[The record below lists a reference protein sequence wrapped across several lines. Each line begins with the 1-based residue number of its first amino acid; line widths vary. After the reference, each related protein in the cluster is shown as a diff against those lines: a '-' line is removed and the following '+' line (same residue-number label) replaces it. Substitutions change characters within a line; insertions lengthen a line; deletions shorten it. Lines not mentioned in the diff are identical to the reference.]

1 MNAQFE
7 QAIQTYKDG
16 RYQEAVQQ
24 FSKLTDEHG
33 KNPQLQVWLGA
44 ACREAGMLEEAK
56 MHFQETLRLSDDPKV
71 THTAR
76 TSLSKL
82 VNVNSPA
89 QTVSSVTPGGKDSPS
104 GASNY
109 LNLSEPGLPE
119 SMEENAKNIPEFT
132 RVSTVRESAP
142 VQSIPTQPAPPSK
155 ANKLK
160 GLSLKTKATLL
171 AITIGVL
178 PVAAIG
184 ATAYF
189 TANQVITED
198 IAATKKARAVGLA
211 DKASRYIFE
220 RYGDIQ
226 AMANLP
232 IFREP
237 KVRAIVTLQEKQA
250 VLTRYAA
257 IYGAY
262 DSIAAFDLNGN
273 LLVQSK
279 GKAVD
284 NHFNRAY
291 FQEVLKTKKPVISR
305 PEVSKSTGIEVMHI
319 AAPIFDAASGLMI
332 GVIRSRMPMEKLN
345 EVVKN
350 FGTDGDE
357 YILSD
362 ASGKIFLD
370 SNGGDVGKDLQAIIP
385 SVANLMTART
395 VDTFVSPAQS
405 NRPEQL
411 VAYTPFTKLE
421 GMPDLK
427 WDAVIDINTDIAF
440 AAQKQLLL
448 VLASGT
454 GIAAVLVGLIATYLA
469 DRATRPV
476 IMAADAVEKIGR
488 GELETRVSAE
498 GEDELALLGSNIN
511 LMAGQIQNL
520 VKKQEANLEE
530 IQASAEARRLEAEEQ
545 KAAKELLQTQL
556 IELLMEVEGAS
567 RGDLTVRANVNAG
580 EMGTVADFFNAIIE
594 SLRGIVTQVKSAAG
608 ELNVSLGENEGS
620 LRQLAEDALQQS
632 DEITRTLDSVQSMTL
647 SIQEVAGSASQ
658 AAQVARTAS
667 ATAEAGEIAMDRT
680 VQGILNLRETIGD
693 TAKKVKR
700 LGESSQKISKAVSLI
715 NQIAEQTNLLS
726 INASI
731 EAARAGEEGRGFAVV
746 AEEVGA
752 LAAQSAAATKEIEQI
767 VESIQTETSEVVRA
781 MEVGTT
787 QVVEGSQ
794 LVEEA
799 KKNLTQILEVS
810 RQIDQLAQMIS
821 TATVSQAKTSQSV
834 NTLMQDIAQTS
845 NRTSGASRQV
855 SGALQQTVQVAQQLQ
870 ESVGAFKLNP
880 EG

>member
-82 VNVNSPA
+82 VNSPVMA
-89 QTVSSVTPGGKDSPS
+89 GGNDS

-109 LNLSEPGLPE
+109 LNLPEPGLPE

-142 VQSIPTQPAPPSK
+142 APSIPTQPSTPSK
-155 ANKLK
+155 ASKLK

-189 TANQVITED
+189 VANQSITQE
-198 IAATKKARAVGLA
+198 ITTAKKARALGLA
-211 DKASRYIFE
+211 DKVNRYIFE
-220 RYGDIQ
+220 RYADVQ

-232 IFREP
+232 MLREP
-237 KVRAIVTLQEKQA
+237 KVRGIIPLQEKQA

-262 DSIAAFDLNGN
+262 DNIAAFDLNGN
-273 LLVQSK
+273 LLVQSQ
-279 GKAVD
+279 GKTED

-305 PEVSKSTGIEVMHI
+305 PGVSKSTGKVVIQF
-319 AAPIFDAASGLMI
+319 AAPIFDAASGQMI
-332 GVIRSRMPMEKLN
+332 GVIRSRMPIEKLN
-345 EVVKN
+345 EAVKN

-357 YILSD
+357 YILAD

-370 SNGGDVGKDLQAIIP
+370 SNIEDVGKDLQALIP
-385 SVANLMTART
+385 SLTNLITTKIAG
-395 VDTFVSPAQS
+395 TFVAPAQS
-405 NRPEQL
+405 ERPEQV
-411 VAYTPFTKLE
+411 VAYTPTKKLE

-427 WDAVIDINTDIAF
+427 WDAVIDINTDVAF
-440 AAQKQLLL
+440 ATQRQLLL
-448 VLASGT
+448 VLAAGT
-454 GIAAVLVGLIATYLA
+454 GIAAILVGLVATYLA
-469 DRATRPV
+469 DQATRPV

-488 GELETRVSAE
+488 GELETRVSVN
-498 GEDELALLGSNIN
+498 GEDELALLGSNVN

-530 IQASAEARRLEAEEQ
+530 IQASAEARRLDAEEQ

-752 LAAQSAAATKEIEQI
+752 LAAQSAVATKEIEQI

-845 NRTSGASRQV
+845 NRTSDASRQV

>member
-7 QAIQTYKDG
+7 QAIQTYQEG

-24 FSKLTDEHG
+24 FSELMQEH
-33 KNPQLQVWLGA
+33 KNNPQLRVWMGA
-44 ACREAGMLEEAK
+44 ACREAGMVEEAK
-56 MHFQETLRLSDDPKV
+56 MHFQETLRLSNDPQI

-82 VNVNSPA
+82 VNSPA
-89 QTVSSVTPGGKDSPS
+89 QAVMSGAPGGNNNPS
-104 GASNY
+104 GANNY
-109 LNLSEPGLPE
+109 MNLSEPEFSE
-119 SMEENAKNIPEFT
+119 SIEKTAKNVPEFT
-132 RVSTVRESAP
+132 RISAVGESAP
-142 VQSIPTQPAPPSK
+142 FQSIPTQPSTPAKPS
-155 ANKLK
+155 KLK

-184 ATAYF
+184 GVAYF
-189 TANQVITED
+189 AANQSITQE
-198 IAATKKARAVGLA
+198 ITATEKARALGLA
-211 DKASRYIFE
+211 DKANRYIFE
-220 RYGDIQ
+220 RYGDVQ

-232 IFREP
+232 IFRNP
-237 KVRAIVTLQEKQA
+237 KVAAIVPLQEKQA
-250 VLTRYAA
+250 LLTGYTT

-273 LLVQSK
+273 LMVQSQ
-279 GKAVD
+279 GKTVD

-305 PEVSKSTGIEVMHI
+305 PEKSKSTGKVVIHF
-319 AAPIFDAASGLMI
+319 AAPIFETGSGRMI
-332 GVIRSRMPMEKLN
+332 GVIRSRMPIEKFN

-350 FGTDGDE
+350 FGTNGDE
-357 YILSD
+357 YLLAD
-362 ASGKIFLD
+362 ASGEIFLD
-370 SNGGDVGKDLQAIIP
+370 SNEGDTGKDLKTVIP
-385 SVANLMTART
+385 SLANLITAKT
-395 VDTFVSPAQS
+395 VGTLVAPRQS

-411 VAYTPFTKLE
+411 TAYAPSPQLE
-421 GMPDLK
+421 GMPNLK

-440 AAQKQLLL
+440 AAQKELLL
-448 VLASGT
+448 ILAAGT
-454 GIAAVLVGLIATYLA
+454 GIAAILVGLVAAYLA
-469 DRATRPV
+469 DQATRPV
-476 IMAADAVEKIGR
+476 IMATDAVEKIGR
-488 GELETRVSAE
+488 GELETRVSVK
-498 GEDELALLGSNIN
+498 GGDELALLGSNVN
-511 LMAGQIQNL
+511 LMAGQIQDL
-520 VKKQEANLEE
+520 VKEQEANLVE
-530 IQASAEARRLEAEEQ
+530 IQASAEARRLDAEEQ
-545 KAAKELLQTQL
+545 RAAKELLQTQL

-821 TATVSQAKTSQSV
+821 TATVSQAQTSQSV

-845 NRTSGASRQV
+845 NRTSDASRQV

>member
-7 QAIQTYKDG
+7 QAIQTYKEG
-16 RYQEAVQQ
+16 RYTEAVQQ
-24 FSKLTDEHG
+24 FSELADEHDQ
-33 KNPQLQVWLGA
+33 NPQLLVWLGA
-44 ACREAGMLEEAK
+44 ACREAGMVEEAK
-56 MHFQETLRLSDDPKV
+56 IHFQETLRLSDDPKV
-71 THTAR
+71 THTAQ
-76 TSLSKL
+76 TSLTKL
-82 VNVNSPA
+82 VNSPA
-89 QTVSSVTPGGKDSPS
+89 VSSVAAGGYDSDV
-104 GASNY
+104 SNY
-109 LNLSEPGLPE
+109 PNSVGAGLSE
-119 SMEENAKNIPEFT
+119 SMDDHIQNVPEFT
-132 RVSTVRESAP
+132 RVSTLKESAP
-142 VQSIPTQPAPPSK
+142 FKAIPTQPSTPAKP
-155 ANKLK
+155 NKLK
-160 GLSLKTKATLL
+160 GFSLKTKATLL

-184 ATAYF
+184 GVAYF
-189 TANQVITED
+189 VANQSFTQQIEVGQ
-198 IAATKKARAVGLA
+198 KARAENID
-211 DKASRYIFE
+211 DKMNRFMFE

-226 AMANLP
+226 VLANLP
-232 IFREP
+232 ILKNP
-237 KVRAIVTLQEKQA
+237 KVQAVVTLQEKQA
-250 VLTRYAA
+250 ALTRYATV
-257 IYGAY
+257 YGVY

-273 LLVQSK
+273 LLVQSQ

-291 FQEVLKTKKPVISR
+291 FQEVLKMKKPIISQ
-305 PEVSKSTGIEVMHI
+305 PEVSKATGKVVIHF
-319 AAPIFDAASGLMI
+319 AAPVKDDTGKMI
-332 GVIRSRMPMEKLN
+332 GVVRSRMPIEKLG
-345 EVVKN
+345 EVVED
-350 FGTDGDE
+350 FSTDGNE
-357 YILSD
+357 YLVSDSFGQVFLSSNPTEMGQQVESKVAAIPQLKAAKRL
-362 ASGKIFLD
+362 AS
-370 SNGGDVGKDLQAIIP
+370 
-385 SVANLMTART
+385 
-395 VDTFVSPAQS
+395 
-405 NRPEQL
+405 L
-411 VAYTPFTKLE
+411 VAMYAGTQERLLGYTPSTKFE
-421 GMPDLK
+421 GLPDLK
-427 WDAVIDINTDIAF
+427 WDSVVSINTDIAF
-440 AAQKQLLL
+440 AAQKELLL
-448 VLASGT
+448 ILAAGT
-454 GIAAVLVGLIATYLA
+454 GLAAVLVGLVATYLA
-469 DRATRPV
+469 EQATRPV

-488 GELETRVSAE
+488 GELETRVSVK
-498 GEDELALLGSNIN
+498 GEDELALLGSNVN
-511 LMAGQIQNL
+511 LMAGQLQDL
-520 VKKQEANLEE
+520 QKQQEANLEE
-530 IQASAEARRLEAEEQ
+530 IQANAEARRLDAEEQ
-545 KAAKELLQTQL
+545 KASKELLQTQL

-594 SLRGIVTQVKSAAG
+594 SLRAIVTQVKSAAG
-608 ELNVSLGENEGS
+608 ELNISLGENEGS

-632 DEITRTLDSVQSMTL
+632 DEITRTLNSVQSMTL

-752 LAAQSAAATKEIEQI
+752 LATQSAAATKEIEQI
-767 VESIQTETSEVVRA
+767 VESIQRETSEVVRA

-799 KKNLTQILEVS
+799 KKNLTQILQVS

-821 TATVSQAKTSQSV
+821 TATVSQAQTSQSV

-845 NRTSGASRQV
+845 NRTSDASRQV

-870 ESVGAFKLNP
+870 ESVGAFKINP
-880 EG
+880 ES

>member
-7 QAIQTYKDG
+7 QAIQTYKEG
-16 RYQEAVQQ
+16 RYTEAVQQ
-24 FSKLTDEHG
+24 FTELIEEQD
-33 KNPQLQVWLGA
+33 KNPQLLVWLGA
-44 ACREAGMLEEAK
+44 ACREAGMVEEAK

-71 THTAR
+71 THMAR
-76 TSLSKL
+76 TALTQL
-82 VNVNSPA
+82 VNSPA
-89 QTVSSVTPGGKDSPS
+89 VSSVTTGGNDSPS

-109 LNLSEPGLPE
+109 LNLSESGLPE
-119 SMEENAKNIPEFT
+119 SMDMNTKNVPEFT
-132 RVSTVRESAP
+132 RVSTVGEPAP
-142 VQSIPTQPAPPSK
+142 FKAIPTQPSPPAKS
-155 ANKLK
+155 NKLK
-160 GLSLKTKATLL
+160 GLSLKTKATFL

-189 TANQVITED
+189 VANQSITQQIKEVQKTLAED
-198 IAATKKARAVGLA
+198 M
-211 DKASRYIFE
+211 DDNMSRFMFE

-226 AMANLP
+226 AISNLS
-232 IFREP
+232 ILKDP
-237 KVRAIVTLQEKQA
+237 KVQAVVTLQEKQA

-257 IYGAY
+257 IYGVY

-273 LLVQSK
+273 VLVQSQ
-279 GKAVD
+279 GKTIS

-291 FQEVLKTKKPVISR
+291 FQEVLKTKKPVISQ
-305 PEVSKSTGIEVMHI
+305 PEVSKSTGKVVIHF
-319 AAPIFDAASGLMI
+319 AAPIINTASGQMI
-332 GVIRSRMPMEKLN
+332 GVVRSRMPIEKLN
-345 EVVKN
+345 DVVKVY
-350 FGTDGDE
+350 GKDGNE
-357 YILSD
+357 YLISD
-362 ASGKIFLD
+362 SFGKIFLSSNPAEVGQQIESKVTAIPQLKEAKQPD
-370 SNGGDVGKDLQAIIP
+370 S
-385 SVANLMTART
+385 
-395 VDTFVSPAQS
+395 
-405 NRPEQL
+405 L
-411 VAYTPFTKLE
+411 VTLYAGTQERLLGYAPFEKLE
-421 GMPDLK
+421 GLPDLK
-427 WDAVIDINTDIAF
+427 WDSVVSLDTDIAF

-448 VLASGT
+448 VLAAGT
-454 GIAAVLVGLIATYLA
+454 GLAAVLVGLIATYLA
-469 DRATRPV
+469 DQATRPV
-476 IMAADAVEKIGR
+476 IMAAEAVEKIGR
-488 GELETRVSAE
+488 GELGTKVSVKGA
-498 GEDELALLGSNIN
+498 DELALLGSNIN
-511 LMAGQIQNL
+511 LMAGQLQDLN
-520 VKKQEANLEE
+520 KQQEANLEE
-530 IQASAEARRLEAEEQ
+530 IQASAEARRLDAEEQ

-594 SLRGIVTQVKSAAG
+594 SLRAIVTQVKSAAG

-620 LRQLAEDALQQS
+620 LRQLAKDALQQS

-767 VESIQTETSEVVRA
+767 VESIQMETSEVVRA
-781 MEVGTT
+781 MEVGTS

-799 KKNLTQILEVS
+799 KKNLTQILQVS

-821 TATVSQAKTSQSV
+821 TATVSQAQTSQSV

-845 NRTSGASRQV
+845 NRTSDASRQV

-870 ESVGAFKLNP
+870 ESVGAFKINA
-880 EG
+880 ES

>member
-7 QAIQTYKDG
+7 QAIQTYKEG
-16 RYQEAVQQ
+16 RYTEAVQQ
-24 FSKLTDEHG
+24 FSKLADEHDR
-33 KNPQLQVWLGA
+33 NPQLLVWLGA

-56 MHFQETLRLSDDPKV
+56 IHFQETLRLSDDPKV
-71 THTAR
+71 THMAR
-76 TSLSKL
+76 TSLAKL
-82 VNVNSPA
+82 VNSPA
-89 QTVSSVTPGGKDSPS
+89 SVAAGGYDSPS
-104 GASNY
+104 ESSNY
-109 LNLSEPGLPE
+109 LNFSESELPE
-119 SMEENAKNIPEFT
+119 SIDENSKNVPEFT
-132 RVSTVRESAP
+132 RVSTIGESAP
-142 VQSIPTQPAPPSK
+142 FKAIPTQPSTPAKP
-155 ANKLK
+155 NKLK
-160 GLSLKTKATLL
+160 GLSLKTKATFL

-184 ATAYF
+184 SVAYF
-189 TANQVITED
+189 VANQSITQQIE
-198 IAATKKARAVGLA
+198 AGQKARAEGLD
-211 DKASRYIFE
+211 DKMTRFIFE
-220 RYGDIQ
+220 RYGDVQ
-226 AMANLP
+226 AVSNLP
-232 IFREP
+232 ILRNP
-237 KVRAIVTLQEKQA
+237 KVRAVVTLQERQA
-250 VLTRYAA
+250 VLTRYAS

-273 LLVQSK
+273 LLVQSQ

-291 FQEVLKTKKPVISR
+291 FQEVLKTKKPVISQ
-305 PEVSKSTGIEVMHI
+305 PEVSKATGKVVIHF
-319 AAPIFDAASGLMI
+319 AAPIMDLFSGQMI
-332 GVIRSRMPMEKLN
+332 GIVRSRMPIEKLN
-345 EVVKN
+345 NVVKD
-350 FGTDGDE
+350 FGKDGNE
-357 YILSD
+357 YLVSD
-362 ASGKIFLD
+362 SFGQIFLSSNPTEVGQQIESKVTAIPQLKEAKQPD
-370 SNGGDVGKDLQAIIP
+370 S
-385 SVANLMTART
+385 
-395 VDTFVSPAQS
+395 
-405 NRPEQL
+405 L
-411 VAYTPFTKLE
+411 VALYAGTQERLLGYAPSEKFE
-421 GMPDLK
+421 GLPALK
-427 WDAVIDINTDIAF
+427 WDSVVSLDTDIAL

-448 VLASGT
+448 ILAAGT
-454 GIAAVLVGLIATYLA
+454 GLAAVLVGLVATYLA

-476 IMAADAVEKIGR
+476 IMAAEAVEKIGR
-488 GELETRVSAE
+488 GEMDTRVSAE

-511 LMAGQIQNL
+511 LMAGQLQDL
-520 VKKQEANLEE
+520 QKQQEASLEE
-530 IQASAEARRLEAEEQ
+530 IQVNAEARRLDAEEQ

-608 ELNVSLGENEGS
+608 ELNISLGENEGS

-731 EAARAGEEGRGFAVV
+731 EAARAGEQGRGFAVV

-767 VESIQTETSEVVRA
+767 VESIQMETSEVVRA

-799 KKNLTQILEVS
+799 KKNLTQILQVS

-821 TATVSQAKTSQSV
+821 TATVSQAQTSQSV
-834 NTLMQDIAQTS
+834 NALMQDIAQTS
-845 NRTSGASRQV
+845 NRTSDASRQV

-870 ESVGAFKLNP
+870 ESVGAFKINP
-880 EG
+880 ES

>member
-7 QAIQTYKDG
+7 QAIQTYQEG

-24 FSKLTDEHG
+24 FSELMQEH
-33 KNPQLQVWLGA
+33 KNNPQLLVWMGA
-44 ACREAGMLEEAK
+44 ACREAGMVEEAK
-56 MHFQETLRLSDDPKV
+56 MHFQETLRLSNDPQI

-82 VNVNSPA
+82 VNSPA
-89 QTVSSVTPGGKDSPS
+89 QAVMSGAPGGNNNPS
-104 GASNY
+104 GANNY
-109 LNLSEPGLPE
+109 MNLSEPEFSE
-119 SMEENAKNIPEFT
+119 SIEKTAKNVPEFT
-132 RVSTVRESAP
+132 RVSTVGESAP
-142 VQSIPTQPAPPSK
+142 FQSIPTQPSTPAKPS
-155 ANKLK
+155 KLK

-171 AITIGVL
+171 AITIGVF

-184 ATAYF
+184 GVAYF
-189 TANQVITED
+189 VANQSITQE
-198 IAATKKARAVGLA
+198 ITVAKKALALGLA

-220 RYGDIQ
+220 RYGDVQ

-232 IFREP
+232 ILRNP
-237 KVRAIVTLQEKQA
+237 KVAAVVSLQEKQA
-250 VLTRYAA
+250 LLSTFAA
-257 IYGAY
+257 IYGSY
-262 DSIAAFDLNGN
+262 DSVAAFDLNGN
-273 LLVQSK
+273 LTVQSQ
-279 GKAVD
+279 GKTVD

-305 PEVSKSTGIEVMHI
+305 PEKSKSTGKVVIHF
-319 AAPIFDAASGLMI
+319 AAPIFETGSGRMI
-332 GVIRSRMPMEKLN
+332 GVIRSRMPIEKFN

-357 YILSD
+357 YLLAD
-362 ASGKIFLD
+362 ASGQIFLD
-370 SNGGDVGKDLQAIIP
+370 SSEKTVGKDLQAVIP
-385 SVANLMTART
+385 SLANLITTKTAGT
-395 VDTFVSPAQS
+395 LIAPAQGD
-405 NRPEQL
+405 RPEQFT
-411 VAYTPFTKLE
+411 AYAPSPQLE
-421 GMPDLK
+421 GLPNLK
-427 WDAVIDINTDIAF
+427 WDSVIDINTDIAF
-440 AAQKQLLL
+440 AAQKELLL
-448 VLASGT
+448 ILAAGT
-454 GIAAVLVGLIATYLA
+454 GIAAILVGLLATYLA
-469 DRATRPV
+469 DQATRPV

-488 GELETRVSAE
+488 GELATRVSVKGA
-498 GEDELALLGSNIN
+498 DELALLGSNVN
-511 LMAGQIQNL
+511 LMAGQIQDL
-520 VKKQEANLEE
+520 VKEQEASLVE
-530 IQASAEARRLEAEEQ
+530 IQASAEARRLDAEEQ
-545 KAAKELLQTQL
+545 RAAKELLQTQL

-799 KKNLTQILEVS
+799 KKNLTQILQVS

-834 NTLMQDIAQTS
+834 NMLMQDIAQTS
-845 NRTSGASRQV
+845 NRTSDASRQV

>member
-7 QAIQTYKDG
+7 QAIQTYKEG

-24 FSKLTDEHG
+24 FSELIQEHNN
-33 KNPQLQVWLGA
+33 NPQLLVWMGA
-44 ACREAGMLEEAK
+44 ACREAGMVEEARR
-56 MHFQETLRLSDDPKV
+56 HFQETLRLSNDPQI

-76 TSLSKL
+76 TSLTKL
-82 VNVNSPA
+82 VNSPA
-89 QTVSSVTPGGKDSPS
+89 QAVMSGAPGGNDSPS
-104 GASNY
+104 GTSNY
-109 LNLSEPGLPE
+109 MNLSEPEFSE
-119 SMEENAKNIPEFT
+119 SIEKTAKNVPEFT
-132 RVSTVRESAP
+132 RVSTVGEP
-142 VQSIPTQPAPPSK
+142 TPFQSIPTQPSTLSKPS
-155 ANKLK
+155 KLK
-160 GLSLKTKATLL
+160 GLSLKAKATFL

-184 ATAYF
+184 GVAYF
-189 TANQVITED
+189 VASQSITQQIKGEHKTLAENIDAN
-198 IAATKKARAVGLA
+198 L
-211 DKASRYIFE
+211 SRFMFE

-226 AMANLP
+226 VLADLP
-232 IFREP
+232 ILRNP
-237 KVRAIVTLQEKQA
+237 KVQAVVTLQEKQSL
-250 VLTRYAA
+250 LTRYAA
-257 IYGAY
+257 IYGVY

-273 LLVQSK
+273 LLLQSQ
-279 GKAVD
+279 GKTVD

-291 FQEVLKTKKPVISR
+291 FQEVLKTKKPIISQ
-305 PEVSKSTGIEVMHI
+305 PEVSKATGKVVIHF
-319 AAPIFDAASGLMI
+319 AAPVKDDTGKMI
-332 GVIRSRMPMEKLN
+332 GIIRSRMPIEKLN
-345 EVVKN
+345 DAVKDFNQDGNEYLISDSFGQVFLSSNPAEVGQQIESKITAIPRLKEAKKPDSLVTMYA
-350 FGTDGDE
+350 GTQERLLG
-357 YILSD
+357 Y
-362 ASGKIFLD
+362 A
-370 SNGGDVGKDLQAIIP
+370 P
-385 SVANLMTART
+385 SEN
-395 VDTFVSPAQS
+395 
-405 NRPEQL
+405 
-411 VAYTPFTKLE
+411 LE
-421 GMPDLK
+421 GLPALK
-427 WDAVIDINTDIAF
+427 WDSVVSIDTDIAF
-440 AAQKQLLL
+440 ATQKELLL
-448 VLASGT
+448 VLAAGT
-454 GIAAVLVGLIATYLA
+454 GIAAVLVGLVATYLA
-469 DRATRPV
+469 DQATRPV
-476 IMAADAVEKIGR
+476 IMAAEAVEKIGR
-488 GELETRVSAE
+488 GELDTKVSVKGA
-498 GEDELALLGSNIN
+498 DELALLGSNIN
-511 LMAGQIQNL
+511 LMAGQLQDL
-520 VKKQEANLEE
+520 QKQQEANFEE
-530 IQASAEARRLEAEEQ
+530 IQASAEARRLDAEEQ

-594 SLRGIVTQVKSAAG
+594 SLRAIVTQVKSAAG

-731 EAARAGEEGRGFAVV
+731 EAARAGEQGRGFAVV

-752 LAAQSAAATKEIEQI
+752 LATQSAAATKEIEQI

-821 TATVSQAKTSQSV
+821 TATVSQAQTSQSV

-845 NRTSGASRQV
+845 NRTSDASRQV

>member
-7 QAIQTYKDG
+7 QAIQTYKEG
-16 RYQEAVQQ
+16 RYTEAVQQ
-24 FSKLTDEHG
+24 FSQLADEHDRA
-33 KNPQLQVWLGA
+33 PQLLVWLGA
-44 ACREAGMLEEAK
+44 ACREAGMVEEAK
-56 MHFQETLRLSDDPKV
+56 IHFQETLRLSNDPKV
-71 THTAR
+71 TNMAR
-76 TSLSKL
+76 TSLAKL
-82 VNVNSPA
+82 VNSA
-89 QTVSSVTPGGKDSPS
+89 AVSSVAAGGYDS
-104 GASNY
+104 GTTNY
-109 LNLSEPGLPE
+109 LNLSESELPE
-119 SMEENAKNIPEFT
+119 SMDESFKNVPEFT
-132 RVSTVRESAP
+132 RVSTVGEPAP
-142 VQSIPTQPAPPSK
+142 FKAIPTQPSIPAKP
-155 ANKLK
+155 NKLK
-160 GLSLKTKATLL
+160 GLSLKTKATFL

-184 ATAYF
+184 GVAYF
-189 TANQVITED
+189 VANQSITQQIKEEQKTLVENID
-198 IAATKKARAVGLA
+198 DNLNRFML
-211 DKASRYIFE
+211 E

-226 AMANLP
+226 VVADLP
-232 IFREP
+232 ILRNP
-237 KVRAIVTLQEKQA
+237 KVQAVVTLQEKQA
-250 VLTRYAA
+250 LLTRYAA
-257 IYGAY
+257 IYGVY

-273 LLVQSK
+273 VLVQSQ
-279 GKAVD
+279 GKTVD

-291 FQEVLKTKKPVISR
+291 FQEVLKTKKPVISQ
-305 PEVSKSTGIEVMHI
+305 PEVSKATGKVVIHF
-319 AAPIFDAASGLMI
+319 AAPIKDNTGKMI
-332 GVIRSRMPMEKLN
+332 GVVRSRLPIEKLN
-345 EVVKN
+345 EVVKD
-350 FGTDGDE
+350 FSTDGNE
-357 YILSD
+357 YIISD
-362 ASGKIFLD
+362 SFGQIFLSSNPAEVGQPIESKVTAIPQLKEAKQSD
-370 SNGGDVGKDLQAIIP
+370 S
-385 SVANLMTART
+385 
-395 VDTFVSPAQS
+395 
-405 NRPEQL
+405 L
-411 VAYTPFTKLE
+411 VALYAGTQERLLGYAPTAKFE
-421 GMPDLK
+421 GLPALK
-427 WDAVIDINTDIAF
+427 WDSVISLDTDIAF
-440 AAQKQLLL
+440 ATQKELLL
-448 VLASGT
+448 VLAAGT
-454 GIAAVLVGLIATYLA
+454 GIAAVLVGLLATYLA

-476 IMAADAVEKIGR
+476 IMAAEAVEKIGR
-488 GELETRVSAE
+488 GELDTRVSVE

-511 LMAGQIQNL
+511 LMAGQLLDLSKQ
-520 VKKQEANLEE
+520 QEANLEE
-530 IQASAEARRLEAEEQ
+530 IQANAEARRLEAEEQ

-594 SLRGIVTQVKSAAG
+594 SLRAIVTQVKSAAG

-667 ATAEAGEIAMDRT
+667 ATAEAGEVAMDRT

-731 EAARAGEEGRGFAVV
+731 EAARAGEQGRGFAVV

-767 VESIQTETSEVVRA
+767 VESIQMETSEVVRA

-799 KKNLTQILEVS
+799 KKNLTQILQVS

-821 TATVSQAKTSQSV
+821 TATVSQAQTSQSV
-834 NTLMQDIAQTS
+834 NALMKDIAQTS
-845 NRTSGASRQV
+845 NRTSDASRQV
-855 SGALQQTVQVAQQLQ
+855 SGALQQTVQVALQLQ
-870 ESVGAFKLNP
+870 ESVGAFKINP
-880 EG
+880 ES

>member
-7 QAIQTYKDG
+7 QAIQTYKEG
-16 RYQEAVQQ
+16 RYTEAVQQ
-24 FSKLTDEHG
+24 FSKLADEHD
-33 KNPQLQVWLGA
+33 KNPQMLVWLGA
-44 ACREAGMLEEAK
+44 ACREAGMVEEAK
-56 MHFQETLRLSDDPKV
+56 IHFQETLRLSDDPKF
-71 THTAR
+71 THMAQ
-76 TSLSKL
+76 TSLTQL
-82 VNVNSPA
+82 ANSPTA
-89 QTVSSVTPGGKDSPS
+89 TLLTAEESDSL
-104 GASNY
+104 SNY
-109 LNLSEPGLPE
+109 PNSVGSGLSEL
-119 SMEENAKNIPEFT
+119 MDDHAQNVPEFT
-132 RVSTVRESAP
+132 RVSTVKESAP
-142 VQSIPTQPAPPSK
+142 VKAIPTQPSPPAK
-155 ANKLK
+155 PNKLK
-160 GLSLKTKATLL
+160 GFSLKTKATLL

-184 ATAYF
+184 GVAYF
-189 TANQVITED
+189 VANQSITQQIEETQKTLAED
-198 IAATKKARAVGLA
+198 IDDNLNRFM
-211 DKASRYIFE
+211 FE

-226 AMANLP
+226 ILANLP
-232 IFREP
+232 ILRNP
-237 KVRAIVTLQEKQA
+237 KVQAVVTLQEKQA
-250 VLTRYAA
+250 LLTRYAT

-273 LLVQSK
+273 LLVQSQ
-279 GKAVD
+279 GKTVD

-291 FQEVLKTKKPVISR
+291 FQEVLKTKKPIISQ
-305 PEVSKSTGIEVMHI
+305 PEVSKATGKVVIHF
-319 AAPIFDAASGLMI
+319 AAPVKDDTGKMI
-332 GVIRSRMPMEKLN
+332 GIVRSQMPIEKLN
-345 EVVKN
+345 AVVKDFN
-350 FGTDGDE
+350 QDGNEYLVSDSFGQ
-357 YILSD
+357 
-362 ASGKIFLD
+362 IFLS
-370 SNGGDVGKDLQAIIP
+370 SNPTEVGQQIESKVAAIP
-385 SVANLMTART
+385 QLKEAK
-395 VDTFVSPAQS
+395 QS
-405 NRPEQL
+405 ESL
-411 VAYTPFTKLE
+411 VALYAGTQERLLGYAPSARLE
-421 GMPDLK
+421 GLPALR
-427 WDAVIDINTDIAF
+427 WDSVISLDTNIAF
-440 AAQKQLLL
+440 ATQKELLL
-448 VLASGT
+448 VLAAGT
-454 GIAAVLVGLIATYLA
+454 GLAAVLVGLVATYLA
-469 DRATRPV
+469 DQATRPV

-488 GELETRVSAE
+488 GELETRVSVK
-498 GEDELALLGSNIN
+498 GEDELALLGSNVN
-511 LMAGQIQNL
+511 LMAGQLQDL
-520 VKKQEANLEE
+520 QKQQEANLEE
-530 IQASAEARRLEAEEQ
+530 IQANAEARRLDAEEQ
-545 KAAKELLQTQL
+545 KASKELLQTQL

-594 SLRGIVTQVKSAAG
+594 SLRAIVTQVKSAAG
-608 ELNVSLGENEGS
+608 ELNISLGENEGS

-752 LAAQSAAATKEIEQI
+752 LATQSAAATKEIEQI
-767 VESIQTETSEVVRA
+767 VESIQRETSEVVRA

-799 KKNLTQILEVS
+799 KKNLTQILQVS

-821 TATVSQAKTSQSV
+821 TATVSQAQTSQSV

-845 NRTSGASRQV
+845 NRTSNASRQV

-870 ESVGAFKLNP
+870 ESVGAFKINP
-880 EG
+880 ES

>member
-1 MNAQFE
+1 MNARFE
-7 QAIQTYKDG
+7 QAIQTYKEG
-16 RYQEAVQQ
+16 RYTEAVQQ
-24 FSKLTDEHG
+24 FSELADEHDQ
-33 KNPQLQVWLGA
+33 NPQLLVWLGA
-44 ACREAGMLEEAK
+44 ACREAGMVEEAK
-56 MHFQETLRLSDDPKV
+56 IHFQETLRLSDDPKV
-71 THTAR
+71 THTAQ
-76 TSLSKL
+76 TSLTKL
-82 VNVNSPA
+82 VNSPA
-89 QTVSSVTPGGKDSPS
+89 VSSVAAGGYDSS
-104 GASNY
+104 LSNY
-109 LNLSEPGLPE
+109 SNSVGAGLSE
-119 SMEENAKNIPEFT
+119 SMDDHIQNVPEFT
-132 RVSTVRESAP
+132 RVSTVKESAL
-142 VQSIPTQPAPPSK
+142 VKAIPTQPSPPAK
-155 ANKLK
+155 PNKLK
-160 GLSLKTKATLL
+160 GFSLKTKATLL

-184 ATAYF
+184 GVAYF
-189 TANQVITED
+189 VANQSITQQIKETQKTLAED
-198 IAATKKARAVGLA
+198 IDDNMNRFM
-211 DKASRYIFE
+211 FE

-226 AMANLP
+226 VLANLP
-232 IFREP
+232 IFRNP
-237 KVRAIVTLQEKQA
+237 KVQAVVTLQEKQA
-250 VLTRYAA
+250 LLTRYAT
-257 IYGAY
+257 IYGVY

-273 LLVQSK
+273 LLVQSQ

-291 FQEVLKTKKPVISR
+291 FQEVLKTKKPIISQPEASKATGKFVI
-305 PEVSKSTGIEVMHI
+305 HF
-319 AAPIFDAASGLMI
+319 AAPIKDGTGKMI
-332 GVIRSRMPMEKLN
+332 GIVRSQMPIEKLG
-345 EVVKN
+345 EVVKD
-350 FGTDGDE
+350 FSTDGNE
-357 YILSD
+357 YLVSD
-362 ASGKIFLD
+362 SFGQIFLS
-370 SNGGDVGKDLQAIIP
+370 SNSTEVGQQVESKVAAIP
-385 SVANLMTART
+385 QLKEAK
-395 VDTFVSPAQS
+395 QS
-405 NRPEQL
+405 ESL
-411 VAYTPFTKLE
+411 VALYAGTQERLLGYAPSARLE
-421 GMPDLK
+421 GLPALK
-427 WDAVIDINTDIAF
+427 WDSVISLDTNIAF
-440 AAQKQLLL
+440 ATQKELLL
-448 VLASGT
+448 VLAAGT
-454 GIAAVLVGLIATYLA
+454 GLAAVLVGLVATYLA
-469 DRATRPV
+469 DQATRPV

-488 GELETRVSAE
+488 GELETRVSVK
-498 GEDELALLGSNIN
+498 GEDELALLGSNVN
-511 LMAGQIQNL
+511 LMAGQLQDL
-520 VKKQEANLEE
+520 QKQQEANLEE
-530 IQASAEARRLEAEEQ
+530 IQANAEARRLDAEEQ
-545 KAAKELLQTQL
+545 KASKELLQTQL

-594 SLRGIVTQVKSAAG
+594 SLRAIVTQVKSAAG

-632 DEITRTLDSVQSMTL
+632 DEITRTLNSVQSMTL

-752 LAAQSAAATKEIEQI
+752 LATQSAAATKEIEQI
-767 VESIQTETSEVVRA
+767 VESIQRETSEVVRA

-799 KKNLTQILEVS
+799 KKNLTQILQVS

-821 TATVSQAKTSQSV
+821 TATVSQAQTSQSV

-845 NRTSGASRQV
+845 NRTSDASRQV

-870 ESVGAFKLNP
+870 ESVGAFKINP
-880 EG
+880 ES